1 MAQVRMASGKVAGT
15 RDRVVAWLA
24 ANGDI
29 HEPRGMAS
37 TALARHIGYP
47 GTSTAFAQLLS
58 GMERSGLIARD
69 IRGKR
74 TYQVS
79 LIDAGWR
86 RAKARGAKQ
95 THPGVQRSSGDL
107 ATPRP
112 TSPSSEPRDE
122 APDEASG
129 VLDYDALAHRILVQ
143 VAHRLAAVPNSQWT
157 QPAAQG
163 TDLDA
168 RVSALNAELQRARAN
183 RTALEQEN
191 MELRAQLE
199 RIRRSLESAAPRLP
213 RTEVAMAVEPLDS
226 EDDDIALLQRVLA
239 DTRSSRHRSGDAG
252 TA

>member
-1 MAQVRMASGKVAGT
+1 MAHDQMVRGKAVGT

-24 ANGDI
+24 ANGDVY
-29 HEPRGMAS
+29 EPRGMAS
-37 TALARHIGYP
+37 TALARTVGYP

-58 GMERSGLIARD
+58 GMERSGLISRD

-86 RAKARGAKQ
+86 RAQARGAEQ
-95 THPGVQRSSGDL
+95 AHPREWRASGD
-107 ATPRP
+107 AGTSRAP
-112 TSPSSEPRDE
+112 SPSSGRPDE
-122 APDEASG
+122 APDKVSD

-143 VAHRLAAVPNSQWT
+143 VARRLAAVPSSQWT

-163 TDLDA
+163 IDLDA
-168 RVSALNAELQRARAN
+168 RVSALHVELQRARVN
-183 RTALEQEN
+183 RAALEQEN

-199 RIRRSLESAAPRLP
+199 RIRHSLESAAPRRP
-213 RTEVAMAVEPLDS
+213 RADVAMAVEPLDA

-239 DTRSSRHRSGDAG
+239 DTRSARHRSGNVG